1 MFPIKSTVKEKRMG
15 ERVLVTDIG
24 GTNMR
29 IASLKDG
36 EIEALLFCHSIGD
49 LPPREGI
56 EFLKNKIFQFAC
68 GEKVEAVVMG
78 FPGLVDY
85 KGRLQHSP
93 NLKAYEGI
101 NLKEAFFGLGFK
113 VFFENDANLYA
124 LGEGFKGGAK
134 GAKNYCCLTLGTG
147 VGSGVVIDGRLLKG
161 SRGVASEIGHMTVKL
176 DGAPCSCGSKGC
188 LEAYCSGTAIL
199 RMARER
205 GLNVESAQEVAR
217 LAEMGS
223 EEALSVFEEMGKYLG
238 AGLANMVNIFNPEV
252 ILIGGK
258 VSEAFPFF
266 IDKALETMSEMA
278 FPYPVRNVIVKKATL
293 GDMAALWGGWALV
306 MGSHAV

>member
-1 MFPIKSTVKEKRMG
+1 MG
-15 ERVLVTDIG
+15 KRVLVTDIG
-24 GTNMR
+24 GTNIR

-36 EIEALLFCHSIGD
+36 EMEALLFCHSIGD

-56 EFLKNKIFQFAC
+56 EFLKNKIFRFAC
-68 GEKVEAVVMG
+68 DGNVEAVVMG

-85 KGRLQHSP
+85 KGTLHHAP

-161 SRGVASEIGHMTVKL
+161 SRGVASEIGHMTIKL

-199 RMARER
+199 KMARER
-205 GLNVESAQEVAR
+205 GLNVESAQEVAC

-238 AGLANMVNIFNPEV
+238 AGLANIVNIFNPEV

-258 VSEAFPFF
+258 VSQAFPFF

-278 FPYPVRNVIVKKATL
+278 FSYPVRNVIVKKATL

-306 MGSHAV
+306 MGDHAV